1 MYENNFTRAN
11 PGLIIIMVDQ
21 SGSMSMEWTDGK
33 SLAEQTAMVINRC
46 IAEMG
51 LRFTSGSTI
60 KESANIVL
68 IGYGGEPTYDA
79 TLIKS
84 GTIKDFIENPIRIE
98 TIKKKDYNRE
108 MGFYEIDFDLPIN
121 IEPVAGYVTPMTSAL
136 SLAES
141 IIKEWITRQSTR
153 DNTKDPVPMVI
164 NISDGAPTDEDGY
177 VLSDFS
183 PVVALANSIKSIQCP
198 DGNPLIFNI
207 HLSADGGLKEVQFPK
222 SKSELP
228 DGDELSGLLYDMSS
242 ELPESMVDA
251 ARVSGFQDIEA
262 GVKTFMS
269 NVNKVESFVQFLN
282 FGTKG
287 TDGAARNIR

>member
-11 PGLIIIMVDQ
+11 PGLIVMLVDQ
-21 SGSMSMEWTDGK
+21 SGSMSLDWTDGK
-33 SLAEQTAMVINRC
+33 TLAEQTAMVINRC

-51 LRFTSGSTI
+51 LRFTQGTDI

-68 IGYGGEPTYDA
+68 IGYGGEASYDA

-84 GTIKDFIENPIRIE
+84 GTIKEYIESPIRRE
-98 TIKKKDYNRE
+98 TIKKKEYNRE
-108 MGFYEIDFDLPIN
+108 IGFYEIDFELPIN
-121 IEPVAGYVTPMTSAL
+121 IEPVAGYVTPMGSAL
-136 SLAES
+136 DMAKN
-141 IIKEWITRQSTR
+141 IIEEWMNRSTTR
-153 DNTKDPVPMVI
+153 DKAKDPVPLVI
-164 NISDGAPTDEDGY
+164 NISDGAPTDENGY
-177 VLSDFS
+177 VMSDFT
-183 PVVALANSIKSIQCP
+183 PIVNLASSIKSINCP
-198 DGNPLIFNI
+198 DGHPLIFNI
-207 HLSADGGLKEVQFPK
+207 HLSADCSSQEVQFPD

-228 DGDELSGLLYDMSS
+228 AGDDLSGLLYDMSS

-251 ARVSGFQDIEA
+251 GHLSGFPNLKA

-287 TDGAARNIR
+287 TDGNRNIR

>member
-11 PGLIIIMVDQ
+11 PGLIVMLVDQ
-21 SGSMSMEWTDGK
+21 SGSMSLDWTDGK
-33 SLAEQTAMVINRC
+33 TLAEQTAMVINRC

-51 LRFTSGSTI
+51 LRFTQGTDI

-68 IGYGGEPTYDA
+68 IGYGGEPSYDA

-84 GTIKDFIENPIRIE
+84 GTIKDYIENPIRRE
-98 TIKKKDYNRE
+98 TIKKKEYNRE
-108 MGFYEIDFDLPIN
+108 IGFYEIDFELPVN
-121 IEPVAGYVTPMTSAL
+121 IEPVAGYVTPMGSAL
-136 SLAES
+136 EMANSFIS
-141 IIKEWITRQSTR
+141 EWVNRASSR
-153 DNTKDPVPMVI
+153 DKSKDPVPLVI

-177 VLSDFS
+177 VMDDFT
-183 PVVALANSIKSIQCP
+183 PIVNLANNIKNINCP
-198 DGNPLIFNI
+198 DGHPLLFNI
-207 HLSADGGLKEVQFPK
+207 HLSADCDSNEIQFPE
-222 SKSELP
+222 SKSELAN
-228 DGDELSGLLYDMSS
+228 GDVLSELLFDMSS

-251 ARVSGFQDIEA
+251 GHMSGFPNLKA

-287 TDGAARNIR
+287 TDGNRKIR